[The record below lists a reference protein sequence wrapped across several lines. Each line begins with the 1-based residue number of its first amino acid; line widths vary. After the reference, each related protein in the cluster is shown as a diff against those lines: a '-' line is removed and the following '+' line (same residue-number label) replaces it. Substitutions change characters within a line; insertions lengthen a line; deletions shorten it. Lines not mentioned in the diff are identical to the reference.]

1 MELRQLNS
9 FLVLCGTLNFSEAS
23 KHLFITQG
31 TLSQQIS
38 MLEQELGTKLFQRTS
53 RRVRLTQ
60 AGERLLPLARKTVES
75 SHECFA
81 AMRDVGQGLCGT
93 LRIGAAYCFDT
104 YIVSAVKAFR
114 KEHPGVHLVITRRRA
129 SELLDM
135 LRRDELDLVLAFKPV
150 TNCDDMECN
159 TLFSTRLTAIM
170 RSSHFLAS
178 QDEVSMEDIA
188 RCPVI
193 LPGSGYDSRKCFDDF
208 AGIDPSV
215 FDVKIEADDPQ
226 LVLDLVSA
234 TGHVA
239 VMAPVGLDDFCSRRP
254 LKALPIANL
263 DSEMSCCTF
272 VMRRAMAMASR
283 DAFLEILKE
292 NM

>member
-23 KHLFITQG
+23 KRLFITQG
-31 TLSQQIS
+31 TLSQQIN

-53 RRVRLTQ
+53 RRVRLTP
-60 AGERLLPLARKTVES
+60 AGERLLPLARKTLES
-75 SHECFA
+75 SQECIA

-93 LRIGAAYCFDT
+93 LRIGAAYCFDA
-104 YIVSAVKAFR
+104 YVVAAVKAFR

-150 TNCDDMECN
+150 TNCDDMECD
-159 TLFSTRLTAIM
+159 TFFSARLMAIM
-170 RSSHFLAS
+170 RNSHFLAS
-178 QDEVSMEDIA
+178 QKEVSLEELA

-193 LPGSGYDSRKCFDDF
+193 LPGSGYDSRKCFDAF
-208 AGIDPSV
+208 AGIDSSAM
-215 FDVKIEADDPQ
+215 DVKIEADDPQ

-234 TGHVA
+234 TGCVA
-239 VMAPVGLDDFCSRRP
+239 VMAPVGLDDFCACRP
-254 LKALPIANL
+254 LKALPIAGL
-263 DSEMSCCTF
+263 DSEMSCCAF
-272 VMRRAMAMASR
+272 VMRRAMSMASR
-283 DAFLEILKE
+283 DAFLAILKE